1 MKIKSFETALL
12 TMKMLTVPE
21 WERYANHSCADY
33 VAQGKTFTY
42 NKMDRLKDMNYND
55 LDKET
60 PYSKLPLQ
68 ASVQTDTNSDNTVQ
82 GNDSDNTVELA
93 NHSDAAVMNSEG
105 ENGSLLHQSIQE
117 ELPSVSSG
125 GTLTDNNTNRATFG
139 VQTDNKF
146 NTLSTQTDYSNMTS
160 GVTQTSNPMKTI
172 ETQTSKVMTDAP
184 AQVASQIKNPF
195 SVLHVAKV

>member
-1 MKIKSFETALL
+1 M
-12 TMKMLTVPE
+12 
-21 WERYANHSCADY
+21 
-33 VAQGKTFTY
+33 
-42 NKMDRLKDMNYND
+42 
-55 LDKET
+55 
-60 PYSKLPLQ
+60 
-68 ASVQTDTNSDNTVQ
+68 
-82 GNDSDNTVELA
+82 
-93 NHSDAAVMNSEG
+93 
-105 ENGSLLHQSIQE
+105 
-117 ELPSVSSG
+117 PSVSSG

-139 VQTDNKF
+139 VQTDKKF